1 MDSINAPESSQELTI
16 PTHLVAILEAGTAA
30 TEHVP
35 AGSTSTT
42 LILKRTTVPEG
53 HERTTDHSESE
64 SQRTSQA
71 GANFTS
77 TR

>member
-16 PTHLVAILEAGTAA
+16 PTHLVGILEAGTAA

-53 HERTTDHSESE
+53 HERAIDHFVSESRQTGQ
-64 SQRTSQA
+64 S
-71 GANFTS
+71 
-77 TR
+77 